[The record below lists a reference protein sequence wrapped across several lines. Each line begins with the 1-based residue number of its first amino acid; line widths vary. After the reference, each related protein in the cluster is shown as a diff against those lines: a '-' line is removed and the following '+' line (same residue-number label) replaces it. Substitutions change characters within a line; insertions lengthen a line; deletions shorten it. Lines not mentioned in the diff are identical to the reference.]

1 MNMSDVISIA
11 TLRRL
16 ISYCPETGILSW
28 NIRTLSD
35 FQCENR
41 YRARVCNSWNS
52 KYSGTQ
58 INSRMADGRVIVHL
72 NIGKR
77 MRTQGARVA
86 WAIHHGE
93 WPKGVVD
100 HIDGDCTNDRINN
113 LRDATISENNRNQK
127 ISARNTSGK
136 VGVTFYR
143 RTSQWRAWISL
154 NGRVKSLGY
163 FQSRE
168 EAIKARIEAENAE
181 GFFEAIR
188 SSEAMKY
195 EDEFT

>member
-1 MNMSDVISIA
+1 MNMPDVISIA

-41 YRARVCNSWNS
+41 SRARVCNGWNS

-86 WAIHHGE
+86 WAIHHGR
-93 WPKGVVD
+93 WPTGMVD
-100 HIDGDCTNDRINN
+100 HIDGDCTNDRIGN
-113 LRDATISENNRNQK
+113 LRDVSASENCRNQR
-127 ISARNTSGK
+127 ISKRNTSGK
-136 VGVTFYR
+136 VGVTFNKR
-143 RTSQWRAWISL
+143 AGKWRAWI
-154 NGRVKSLGY
+154 NIDGKANALGY
-163 FQSRE
+163 FNNIDDAVS
-168 EAIKARIEAENAE
+168 ARIEAENHH
-181 GFFEAIR
+181 GFFESLRR
-188 SSEAMKY
+188 SERSIK
-195 EDEFT
+195 